1 MTNVWLRDAQG
12 KDVMIDGEMIAPY
25 STLVYHFPQVKAV
38 QGKGTFQYNYIT
50 DLGAYIKRTY
60 NF

>member
-1 MTNVWLRDAQG
+1 
-12 KDVMIDGEMIAPY
+12 MIDGEMIAPY
-25 STLVYHFPQVKAV
+25 STLVYHFPQVNAV